1 MRLLLDTHVLL
12 WVMTNDAALSLT
24 ARETIS
30 KATVVYASAVSIWEV
45 SIKAALGKLKLDQ
58 DRFMKALPATGFE
71 PLPVTWEHADA
82 IHRLPVYHR
91 DLFDRMLI
99 AQAPHDQRAHP
110 GQTNG
115 EKYQVLRHHLA
126 SQI

>member
-12 WVMTNDAALSLT
+12 WVMTDNPSLSPT

-58 DRFMKALPATGFE
+58 DRFMKALLATGFE

-82 IHRLPVYHR
+82 VHRLPAIHR
-91 DLFDRMLI
+91 DPFDRMLI
-99 AQAPHDQRAHP
+99 AQAVSEPLHLMTANKLLVRYS
-110 GQTNG
+110 
-115 EKYQVLRHHLA
+115 ELVLFV
-126 SQI
+126 